1 MSEKKE
7 KKQSAAGRMFRTKAF
22 RAGGY
27 STAAAAI
34 VIVIAVLLNLLVSN
48 ISTAYTNI
56 DTTQTGLFSV
66 SEQTKDLIS
75 SLENDVTIYYIASS
89 DYRAD
94 YVSKLL
100 DKFASCGSKLNV
112 KDIDPDVEPN
122 FASQYTTDSVSN
134 GDLLVVCGEKAQVV
148 AGGDM
153 VEYEAGSYE
162 YYLYYLQN
170 GQQTDIYWNGEV
182 KLVKAIDYVTATET
196 YTVYF
201 LDTNDSGD
209 FSTLEESLDNEN
221 IVCATLDSE
230 TDEIPSDASC
240 VIVTDMTTDL
250 TQKNSDALT
259 AYLKKGGKLYLAADY
274 NSEERTNLEA
284 LLSAYGLAF
293 TSAILE
299 DGDRNYN
306 SGELLDPQI
315 TGEHA
320 IISPFSKANY
330 FLFPNAMGIRYEE
343 KSGITVTPLL
353 TTSSSA
359 YLSTDASDN
368 LNFDTFTLGAVVDDA
383 NTGAQLVVY
392 GTSGYT
398 SSAYTNSTGFANS
411 DLFVNSVG
419 YLCDKDSAITIHAKA
434 ITSDTTLDFSGIS
447 TGVLTALIVVLPALI
462 AAAAGFIIWYRRK
475 YS

>member
-7 KKQSAAGRMFRTKAF
+7 KKQSSTGRMFRTKAF

-48 ISTAYTNI
+48 ISTAYTNV
-56 DTTQTGLFSV
+56 DTTQSGLYSV

-75 SLENDVTIYYIASS
+75 SLENEVTIYYIATS
-89 DYRAD
+89 DYRSD

-100 DKFASCGSKLNV
+100 DKFASCGSKLKV
-112 KDIDPDVEPN
+112 KTIDPDVEPN
-122 FASQYTTDSVSN
+122 FASQYTDDSVAN
-134 GDLLVVCGEKAQVV
+134 GDLLVVCGDKAQVV
-148 AGGDM
+148 SNSDM

-162 YYLYYLQN
+162 YYMYYLQN

-201 LDTNDSGD
+201 LDTDDSGD

-230 TDEIPSDASC
+230 SDEIPADASC
-240 VIVTDMTTDL
+240 VIVTDMSTDL
-250 TQKNSDALT
+250 TQTNSDALT
-259 AYLKKGGKLYLAADY
+259 AYLNKGGKLYLAADY
-274 NSEERTNLEA
+274 NSEECPNLNA
-284 LLSAYGLAF
+284 LLSSYGLSF
-293 TSAILE
+293 TSATLE

-306 SGELLDPQI
+306 SPELLYPQI

-330 FLFPNAMGIRYEE
+330 FLFPNAMGIKYEA
-343 KSGITVTPLL
+343 KSGITVTPVL

-359 YLSTDASDN
+359 YLSTDDSAD
-368 LNFDTFTLGAVVDDA
+368 LNFDTFTLGVVVDDE

-392 GTSGYT
+392 GTSGYMD
-398 SSAYTNSTGFANS
+398 SDYLGDSGLANS

-419 YLCDKDSAITIHAKA
+419 YLCDKDSAITIHAKSV
-434 ITSDTTLDFSGIS
+434 TSDTTLDFSGTS
-447 TGVLTALIVVLPALI
+447 TGFLVVLIVVLPAF
-462 AAAAGFIIWYRRK
+462 AAIAAGFIIWYRRK

>member
-1 MSEKKE
+1 MSAKKE
-7 KKQSAAGRMFRTKAF
+7 KEQSSAGKMFRTKAF

-56 DTTQTGLFSV
+56 DTTQSGLYSV
-66 SEQTKDLIS
+66 SAQTKELIS
-75 SLENDVTIYYIASS
+75 SLENDVTIYYIASP
-89 DYRAD
+89 DYRSD

-112 KDIDPDVEPN
+112 KTIDPDVEPN
-122 FASQYTTDSVSN
+122 FASQYTDDSVSN

-148 AGGDM
+148 SGSDM

-201 LDTNDSGD
+201 LDTDDSGD
-209 FSTLEESLDNEN
+209 FSTLEESLENEN
-221 IVCATLDSE
+221 IICATLDSE
-230 TDEIPSDASC
+230 SDEIPSDASC
-240 VIVTDMTTDL
+240 VIVTDMSADL
-250 TQKNSDALT
+250 TQTNSDALT
-259 AYLKKGGKLYLAADY
+259 AYLREGGKLYLAADY
-274 NSEERTNLEA
+274 NSEECPDLQA
-284 LLSAYGLAF
+284 FLASYGLAF
-293 TSAILE
+293 TSATLE
-299 DGDRNYN
+299 DGDRNYG
-306 SGELLDPQI
+306 SPELLYPQI

-330 FLFPNAMGIRYEE
+330 LLFPDAMGIIYEE
-343 KSGITVTPLL
+343 KNGITVTPLL
-353 TTSSSA
+353 TTSGSA
-359 YLSTDASDN
+359 YLSTDDSDD
-368 LNFDTFTLGAVVDDA
+368 LNFDTFTLGVVVDDE

-392 GTSGYT
+392 GTSGYMD
-398 SSAYTNSTGFANS
+398 SDYLGDSGLANS
-411 DLFVNSVG
+411 DLFVNSIG

-434 ITSDTTLDFSGIS
+434 ITSDTTLDFSGTS
-447 TGVLTALIVVLPALI
+447 TGLLVVLTAILPALI
-462 AAAAGFIIWYRRK
+462 AVAAGFIIWYRRK